1 MDSKATGAEFGRRD
15 FVKGATVAALAAGI
29 GTRAFA
35 QGTDTIKVGLVG
47 CGGRGTGALDQNVR
61 ASGQPGMVVH
71 AVGDVF
77 EDKAKGF
84 GANITKNWGDKA
96 KIDDRMFGG
105 WDAYKKVIDSGIDLL
120 VTATPPGVRPYICA
134 YAIEKGKHVFAE
146 KPVAVDAHGV
156 NVMLEAAKMADE
168 KKLCFVTGT
177 QRRYQAPYLGTM
189 QLIHDGALGDI
200 VTGYVGWRGGGIWER
215 LGKRKSP
222 DSFALS
228 WQLDNWYHFNWL
240 CGDQIV
246 EQHVHNLDVLM
257 WAFKDVHPTSCYAIG
272 YRVDGNNG
280 GGRPTYSHMYSGI
293 SAEFTFPNG
302 AKCMSWSGHGNIDGY
317 GGEQIVGT
325 KGKSNC
331 TDGITLNDGSKIARV
346 DVKVD
351 NGDPYVQEHIA
362 LIKHIRAGE
371 QVNEAKRIA
380 ESTFM
385 AVMAR
390 EAAYSGKRVSWDA
403 LLKSDFSLM
412 PPAELLDLEKDPDIP
427 VPPVAVPGRYKLP
440 TA

>member
-1 MDSKATGAEFGRRD
+1 
-15 FVKGATVAALAAGI
+15 
-29 GTRAFA
+29 
-35 QGTDTIKVGLVG
+35 
-47 CGGRGTGALDQNVR
+47 
-61 ASGQPGMVVH
+61 
-71 AVGDVF
+71 
-77 EDKAKGF
+77 
-84 GANITKNWGDKA
+84 
-96 KIDDRMFGG
+96 
-105 WDAYKKVIDSGIDLL
+105 
-120 VTATPPGVRPYICA
+120 
-134 YAIEKGKHVFAE
+134 
-146 KPVAVDAHGV
+146 
-156 NVMLEAAKMADE
+156 
-168 KKLCFVTGT
+168 
-177 QRRYQAPYLGTM
+177 
-189 QLIHDGALGDI
+189 
-200 VTGYVGWRGGGIWER
+200 
-215 LGKRKSP
+215 
-222 DSFALS
+222 
-228 WQLDNWYHFNWL
+228 
-240 CGDQIV
+240 
-246 EQHVHNLDVLM
+246 
-257 WAFKDVHPTSCYAIG
+257 
-272 YRVDGNNG
+272 
-280 GGRPTYSHMYSGI
+280 
-293 SAEFTFPNG
+293 
-302 AKCMSWSGHGNIDGY
+302 MSWSGHGNIDGY